1 MPGTAAKAH
10 DVRMKD
16 ITDVLAR
23 QGGVARCN
31 VLAAGG
37 ISAKRL
43 RAAVQS
49 GTVVRLGRG
58 LYAVPA
64 ADPELALARLHH
76 GEPGCISAARRLGLW
91 VVRDPVR
98 LHIAV
103 NHARGV
109 PGCVVHRSSLP
120 LSVTDVVCQ
129 SLRCL
134 PPLEGLTI
142 AESAVKQGL
151 VRLESL
157 RERFSGLRDGGI
169 RTVLARINPQSG
181 SIIETMAR
189 FYLEEA
195 GFNVQLQVNV
205 PGMGHLDLKVDGA
218 LGLET
223 DGYDSHSSRQAYR
236 EDRRRWNLTVVRG
249 VPTLRITF
257 EMLLNQPEA
266 FVRLV
271 REGLETV
278 QRAQ

>member
-1 MPGTAAKAH
+1 MT
-10 DVRMKD
+10 DVMA
-16 ITDVLAR
+16 VLAR
-23 QGGVARCN
+23 HDGVAR
-31 VLAAGG
+31 VMELSAEGV
-37 ISAKRL
+37 SAKRL
-43 RAAVQS
+43 RAAVDS
-49 GTVVRLGRG
+49 GSVLRLCRG

-64 ADPELALARLHH
+64 ADPELVLVKRHY
-76 GEPGCISAARRLGLW
+76 GELGCISAATRLGLW
-91 VVRDPVR
+91 VVRDPERPHV
-98 LHIAV
+98 AV
-103 NHARGV
+103 DHARGV

-120 LSVTDVVCQ
+120 LSPADVVCQ

-151 VRLESL
+151 VRLEPL
-157 RERFSGLRDGGI
+157 RERFSGLRDGPI
-169 RTVLARINPQSG
+169 RQLLARINPQSG

-189 FYLEEA
+189 FYLEQA

-205 PGMGHLDLKVDGA
+205 PGMGHLDLKVDGL
-218 LGLET
+218 LGLEA
-223 DGYDSHSSRQAYR
+223 DGYENHSSRQAYR

-257 EMLLNQPEA
+257 EMLLNQPDA

-271 REGLETV
+271 REALNTVQGGRSAGGLV